1 VEIQGFDG
9 LPEAGDELF
18 VVDDEKVAR
27 RIAQSRAMK
36 QREKIL
42 SSKTKVTLESFLA
55 SKPDD
60 EAQNL
65 NLILKA
71 DVQGSLEAVTE
82 ALNKLSTDEVKISVV
97 HGGAG
102 AITES
107 DILLAG
113 ASEAITIGF
122 NVRPNL
128 KVKQVAEQEGVEVR
142 FYDVIYKL
150 VNEVKDAMSGML
162 TPDIEEI
169 YLGQAEVR
177 DTFSVPKIGLVA
189 GCYVADGKMVRNAQV
204 RLLRNGVVI
213 YTGKT
218 ASLRRIKDDVKEV
231 KKGLECGLG
240 LEKFND
246 IKIGDVIEAF
256 ETKEVARTID

>member
-1 VEIQGFDG
+1 
-9 LPEAGDELF
+9 
-18 VVDDEKVAR
+18 
-27 RIAQSRAMK
+27 M
-36 QREKIL
+36 
-42 SSKTKVTLESFLA
+42 
-55 SKPDD
+55 
-60 EAQNL
+60 
-65 NLILKA
+65 
-71 DVQGSLEAVTE
+71 
-82 ALNKLSTDEVKISVV
+82 
-97 HGGAG
+97 
-102 AITES
+102 
-107 DILLAG
+107 
-113 ASEAITIGF
+113 
-122 NVRPNL
+122 
-128 KVKQVAEQEGVEVR
+128 KQVAEQEGVEVR